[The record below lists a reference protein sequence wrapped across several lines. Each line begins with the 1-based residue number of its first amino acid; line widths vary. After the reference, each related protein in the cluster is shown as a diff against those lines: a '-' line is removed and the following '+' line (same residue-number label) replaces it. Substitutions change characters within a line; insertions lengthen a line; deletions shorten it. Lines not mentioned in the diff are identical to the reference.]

1 MNCRCGHGR
10 HAHRRASG
18 KKNLPCQSI
27 VQVERP
33 GFRVLLPGGVPAQV
47 EPRLVMAV
55 CKCRNFV
62 QAKPPAR

>member
-18 KKNLPCQSI
+18 KIRVPCQAI

-33 GFRVLLPGGVPAQV
+33 GYRVILQGGEIAQV
-47 EPRLVMAV
+47 APRLVLAV
-55 CKCRNFV
+55 CKCRDFV
-62 QAKPPAR
+62 QAVPSVR